1 MTRQLGCL
9 HSASSRFLAGH
20 GVARDMHQ
28 LCKQL
33 LAANLRCGADLGA
46 PVEVRMVWWGF
57 RALKTPE
64 ERPNCRRFSV
74 GGISVV
80 KPAQEQSKPNAIQGQ
95 LRDKTWTD
103 SVRNECSSRAQWR
116 AI

>member
-1 MTRQLGCL
+1 MRRRLACL

-20 GVARDMHQ
+20 GIARDLHE

-46 PVEVRMVWWGF
+46 PMEVRMVWWGF

-64 ERPNCRRFSV
+64 RSF
-74 GGISVV
+74 
-80 KPAQEQSKPNAIQGQ
+80 
-95 LRDKTWTD
+95 
-103 SVRNECSSRAQWR
+103 
-116 AI
+116 

>member
-9 HSASSRFLAGH
+9 QRASGRFLAGH

-46 PVEVRMVWWGF
+46 PKEVRMVWWGF

-64 ERPNCRRFSV
+64 RAFSLPTRSRRLAHLPAWCICCANGVQTVWKWCAHTGQTLDIRPAF
-74 GGISVV
+74 
-80 KPAQEQSKPNAIQGQ
+80 
-95 LRDKTWTD
+95 
-103 SVRNECSSRAQWR
+103 
-116 AI
+116 

>member
-33 LAANLRCGADLGA
+33 LTANLRCGADLGA
-46 PVEVRMVWWGF
+46 PMEVRMVWWGF

-64 ERPNCRRFSV
+64 ERLHRRRFSV
-74 GGISVV
+74 GRHTMRESVDLWTNPGQILG
-80 KPAQEQSKPNAIQGQ
+80 KHCAFTEQTLSIF
-95 LRDKTWTD
+95 
-103 SVRNECSSRAQWR
+103 
-116 AI
+116 